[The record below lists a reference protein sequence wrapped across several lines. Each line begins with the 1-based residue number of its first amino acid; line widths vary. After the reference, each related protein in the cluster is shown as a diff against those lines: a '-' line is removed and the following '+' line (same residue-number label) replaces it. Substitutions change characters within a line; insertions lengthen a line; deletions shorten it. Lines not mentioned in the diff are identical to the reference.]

1 MRNLDIGALRSLV
14 AIADTRTV
22 TKAAQQR
29 HLTQSAVS
37 MQVKRL
43 EQTFNTKL
51 LHREGRGV
59 VLTAT
64 GQQLVSYA
72 RRLLALNDETW
83 SRLTSGDF
91 EGELTL
97 GVPIDVVHPHVP
109 HVLRRMRD
117 DYPRVKLNLVT
128 SMTLALK
135 RQWRA
140 GEIDVI
146 LTTEK
151 RASRGGATLTKTE
164 HHWLGAVDGQAAR
177 QRPLPLAIVNQCA
190 QRQDA
195 IDTLDK
201 AGVPWEFV
209 VDTDSDETVNAI
221 VAADLAVT
229 PITGPCLVSGC
240 EVLPHGLL
248 PTLPDIKINLY
259 AASQR
264 NSDLVEKLVDC
275 LRSEFL
281 RTRETRRTLPRA
293 G

>member
-22 TKAAQQR
+22 TKAAQQH

-37 MQVKRL
+37 MQIKRL
-43 EQTFNTKL
+43 EQTFDTKL

-59 VLTAT
+59 VLSAT

-109 HVLRRMRD
+109 HVLRRMRE

-128 SMTLALK
+128 SLTLALK
-135 RQWRA
+135 RQWQA
-140 GEIDVI
+140 GEIDAI

-151 RASRGGATLTKTE
+151 RVSRGGATLVTAE
-164 HHWLGAVDGQAAR
+164 HRWLAAADGLAAR
-177 QRPLPLAIVNQCA
+177 QRPLPLATVNQCA
-190 QRQDA
+190 LRQDA
-195 IDTLDK
+195 IDTLDA

-209 VDTDSDETVNAI
+209 VDTDTDETVNAI
-221 VAADLAVT
+221 VAAGLAVT
-229 PITGPCLVSGC
+229 PIIGPSVVTGCDLVPYG
-240 EVLPHGLL
+240 VLPA
-248 PTLPDIKINLY
+248 LPDIKINLY
-259 AASQR
+259 ASTQR

-275 LRSEFL
+275 VRVEFL
-281 RTRETRRTLPRA
+281 RDRDPKHALKRT